1 MRLIDFRETF
11 PDELRDK
18 EFAQAY
24 LMAALEES
32 QDANDYGI
40 FLTALRQVAQANR
53 AVSAAA
59 EAAGVTR
66 QALYK
71 GLSENGNPSF
81 QTVLAILREL
91 GMGVQIATARNEPQE
106 SEAAAVRGSAAS

>member
-11 PDELRDK
+11 QDELRDK

-32 QDANDYGI
+32 QDAQDFGI

-53 AVSAAA
+53 AVSQVA

-81 QTVLAILREL
+81 QTVLLTLREL
-91 GMGVQIATARNEPQE
+91 GMGFQISTAQNTPSQQE
-106 SEAAAVRGSAAS
+106 TAGTAG

>member
-11 PDELRDK
+11 QEELRDK
-18 EFAQAY
+18 QFAEAY

-40 FLTALRQVAQANR
+40 FLTALRQVTQANR
-53 AVSAAA
+53 AVSSAA
-59 EAAGVTR
+59 EAAGVSR

-81 QTVLAILREL
+81 QTVLTILREL
-91 GMGVQIATARNEPQE
+91 GMGFQIATAKNTPSET
-106 SEAAAVRGSAAS
+106 EAAIR